1 MNLFHWPRIV
11 LQLSTPSVH
20 FKTVILLFWK
30 SLWVDKNMPVA
41 ELFANICWWS
51 SIVLFFSLLAMM
63 LYFIG
68 TLPKENNNVDYEVKN
83 NLDEEDGLDGLQE
96 DDSDEPLLP
105 QSMTV
110 N

>member
-1 MNLFHWPRIV
+1 
-11 LQLSTPSVH
+11 
-20 FKTVILLFWK
+20 
-30 SLWVDKNMPVA
+30 
-41 ELFANICWWS
+41 
-51 SIVLFFSLLAMM
+51 
-63 LYFIG
+63 
-68 TLPKENNNVDYEVKN
+68 VDYEVKN